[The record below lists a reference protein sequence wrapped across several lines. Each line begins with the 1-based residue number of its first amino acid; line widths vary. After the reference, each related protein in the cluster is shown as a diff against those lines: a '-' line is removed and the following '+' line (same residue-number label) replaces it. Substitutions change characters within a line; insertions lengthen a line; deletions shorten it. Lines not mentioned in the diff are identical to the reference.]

1 MKRNALI
8 KNPHKITF
16 INSDIFESI
25 DTKEKFDVIVSN
37 PPYISIQDKQNLQ
50 PEVVLHEPHL
60 ALFTEDEKGISFY
73 EKLAFQ
79 AKNRL
84 NKNGYLAVEIG
95 IYQAADVV
103 KIFENAG
110 MLSGLVNKIIAESSK
125 EPADKRKKIVLMVLN
140 QIGRYLIQQSTGAS
154 QQKESLKVL
163 LNLKK
168 TLANSEL
175 FVALGNGDSSF
186 KNEVEEAMEK
196 TKLLVKNQALLAEYS
211 KHKDKLKE
219 VKEKLG
225 LPILSDV
232 HCRQD
237 VKAAAEV
244 LDIIQIPAFLSR
256 QTDLLVEAARTGRVV
271 NIKKG
276 QFLAPWDMAP
286 SIKKIE
292 ASGNKNILITE
303 RGISFGYNNLVSDL
317 RALAIIR
324 DFGYPVIYDAT
335 HSVQLPGGGGS
346 CSGGERRFVPGLSRA
361 AVAFGCDGLFLEVHP
376 DPDKALCDGPNMV
389 SLKELKALLKQVKN
403 IERALK

>member
-1 MKRNALI
+1 MTREIKIKDIKIGAGNPLVLI
-8 KNPHKITF
+8 AGPCVIENKKLTLEIARVLKDLTAEVGIPF
-16 INSDIFESI
+16 IFKSS
-25 DTKEKFDVIVSN
+25 
-37 PPYISIQDKQNLQ
+37 YDK
-50 PEVVLHEPHL
+50 
-60 ALFTEDEKGISFY
+60 A
-73 EKLAFQ
+73 
-79 AKNRL
+79 NR
-84 NKNGYLAVEIG
+84 
-95 IYQAADVV
+95 
-103 KIFENAG
+103 
-110 MLSGLVNKIIAESSK
+110 
-125 EPADKRKKIVLMVLN
+125 
-140 QIGRYLIQQSTGAS
+140 T
-154 QQKESLKVL
+154 SLDSYRGPG
-163 LNLKK
+163 LKK
-168 TLANSEL
+168 GLEI
-175 FVALGNGDSSF
+175 
-186 KNEVEEAMEK
+186 
-196 TKLLVKNQALLAEYS
+196 
-211 KHKDKLKE
+211 LKE

-225 LPILSDV
+225 LLILSDV

-237 VKAAAEV
+237 VKAAAKV

-256 QTDLLVEAARTGRVV
+256 QTDLLIEAARTGKVV

>member
-1 MKRNALI
+1 MTREIKIKDIKIGAL
-8 KNPHKITF
+8 NPLVLIAGPCVIENKKLTLDTAWALKDLCLEIEIPF
-16 INSDIFESI
+16 IFKSS
-25 DTKEKFDVIVSN
+25 
-37 PPYISIQDKQNLQ
+37 YDK
-50 PEVVLHEPHL
+50 
-60 ALFTEDEKGISFY
+60 A
-73 EKLAFQ
+73 
-79 AKNRL
+79 NR
-84 NKNGYLAVEIG
+84 
-95 IYQAADVV
+95 
-103 KIFENAG
+103 
-110 MLSGLVNKIIAESSK
+110 
-125 EPADKRKKIVLMVLN
+125 
-140 QIGRYLIQQSTGAS
+140 T
-154 QQKESLKVL
+154 SLDSYRGPG
-163 LNLKK
+163 LKK
-168 TLANSEL
+168 GLEI
-175 FVALGNGDSSF
+175 
-186 KNEVEEAMEK
+186 
-196 TKLLVKNQALLAEYS
+196 
-211 KHKDKLKE
+211 LKE

-237 VKAAAEV
+237 LREAAKV

-256 QTDLLVEAARTGRVV
+256 QTDLLTEVARTGKVV

-292 ASGNKNILITE
+292 SSGNKNILITE

-335 HSVQLPGGGGS
+335 HSVQLPGAGGAS
-346 CSGGERRFVPGLSRA
+346 SGGERRFVPGLSRA

-403 IERALK
+403 IERVLK